1 MLIQVETLDGKK
13 AAFNVMSVEVVL
25 LEGDT
30 TTIKLNGGA
39 TIETKA
45 EFSRIVKDIAR
56 SQSLDLDCIHAL
68 VDLVQAAD
76 HLYLSAEQRDE
87 VGPPSYSDEYES
99 CPEYKGTKL
108 FHDYYDLR
116 VATEYLS
123 DRLQIPLQI
132 ANENDGDNDSDD
144 L

>member
-1 MLIQVETLDGKK
+1 M
-13 AAFNVMSVEVVL
+13 
-25 LEGDT
+25 
-30 TTIKLNGGA
+30 
-39 TIETKA
+39 
-45 EFSRIVKDIAR
+45 
-56 SQSLDLDCIHAL
+56 DCIHAL
-68 VDLVQAAD
+68 VDLVQSAD

-87 VGPPSYSDEYES
+87 VGPPSYSEEYES

-132 ANENDGDNDSDD
+132 ARESGDADDSDE